1 MENDHIEIDADRQA
15 LEQAKETARAKMLA
29 DPTPEAVAGFERA
42 REAIDKYN
50 SASRQPDIRV
60 FKNRVKV
67 VAFLQGQGYKVKKS
81 KFYAD
86 CKVGLCRMAAD
97 GSITEDEVNRYV
109 RRVGLQLL
117 EKRAS
122 DPASEMLARKNEK
135 EVERLEEQISK
146 LRREREII
154 EGKYLDRG
162 TVEMEVAGKCAVL
175 EAGIRHLLH
184 TRLADWLDL
193 VAASGMAAAM
203 DAAQQ
208 DLNALFNEFA
218 SLDGFEVIINKGGY

>member
-1 MENDHIEIDADRQA
+1 MDADYIEKDADRQA

-29 DPTPEAVAGFERA
+29 DPKPEAVAGFERA
-42 REAIDKYN
+42 REALEKYQA
-50 SASRQPDIRV
+50 ASRQPDLRV
-60 FKNRVKV
+60 FKNRMEVI
-67 VAFLQGQGYKVKKS
+67 AFLQEQGYKVKKS

-97 GSITEDEVNRYV
+97 GAINEDEVNRYV

-117 EKRAS
+117 AKRSS

-154 EGKYLDRG
+154 EGKYLDRAN
-162 TVEMEVAGKCAVL
+162 VEMEVAGKCAVL
-175 EAGIRHLLH
+175 EAGIRHLFH
-184 TRLADWLDL
+184 TRLADWIDL
-193 VAASGMAAAM
+193 TSASGMPAAL

-218 SLDGFEVIINKGGY
+218 SLDGFEIIINN